1 MMRSDSFI
9 NGVKVERGATI
20 FVPTNLDTGPRF
32 RFEAVCQND
41 EGTEWR
47 ATVKIGGSTIIPT
60 DTFPDYAR
68 AAHAAE
74 AILIGR
80 FVAAIGDP
88 VSPA

>member
-1 MMRSDSFI
+1 MMRSESFI

-20 FVPTNLDTGPRF
+20 FVSTNLDTGPRF

-47 ATVKIGGSTIIPT
+47 ATVKIGGTTIITT
-60 DTFPDYAR
+60 DTFPDYVR

-74 AILIGR
+74 AILIAR

-88 VSPA
+88 ESPG